1 MKWKLFL
8 GLSKKMW
15 VVWEKGFKISVQKAA
30 EKEQVDSLF
39 FSFGFF
45 DVDFIKNEEQDRRR
59 ERVAEN

>member
-1 MKWKLFL
+1 M
-8 GLSKKMW
+8 
-15 VVWEKGFKISVQKAA
+15 WEKGFKISVQKAA